1 MPENAVLYAV
11 SDRVATITLNRP
23 EARNPLSQDV
33 SAELVRLLRQ
43 ADTDT
48 SVKCILIQAVG
59 ENFSAGGDVKGFS
72 ETLALSPEE
81 RYDQFER
88 RLLVAGRLPNAL
100 LDTSKPIV
108 VATRGAVAGAGM
120 ALCLAADFV
129 IAADNTFF
137 LAAHVHVGLSVDC
150 GLSGLLIGAMG
161 IKAAKRFTLL
171 GEKVGANDA
180 LSLGIVT
187 TVVADDALQDEVAK
201 LTRRLTKGPATAMAG
216 TKMLLNHAAF
226 RDFGTVI
233 NEEAYAIARC
243 VAKDDF
249 CKGVEGML
257 NKKSATFD

>member
-1 MPENAVLYAV
+1 MSENAVLYAV
-11 SDRVATITLNRP
+11 ADRVATITLNRP

-33 SAELVRLLRQ
+33 SAELVRLLRL
-43 ADTDT
+43 ADTDPG
-48 SVKCILIQAVG
+48 VKCILIQAVG

-100 LDTSKPIV
+100 LENSKPIV

-161 IKAAKRFTLL
+161 VKAAKRFTLL
-171 GEKVGANDA
+171 GEKVGASDA

-187 TVVADDALQDEVAK
+187 TVVADEALEDEAAK
-201 LTRRLTKGPATAMAG
+201 LIRRLAKGPAAAMAG

-249 CKGVEGML
+249 RKGVEGML
-257 NKKSATFD
+257 NKKPATFD

>member
-1 MPENAVLYAV
+1 MSESAVLYAV
-11 SDRVATITLNRP
+11 ADRVATITLNRP
-23 EARNPLSQDV
+23 DARNPLSQDV
-33 SAELVRLLRQ
+33 SAELVRLLRL
-43 ADTDT
+43 ADADN
-48 SVKCILIQAVG
+48 SVKCILIQAAG
-59 ENFSAGGDVKGFS
+59 DNFSAGGDVKGFS

-100 LDTSKPIV
+100 LDNSKPIV

-129 IAADNTFF
+129 VAADNTYF

-161 IKAAKRFTLL
+161 VKAAKRFTLL
-171 GEKVGANDA
+171 GEKVGAADA

-187 TVVADDALQDEVAK
+187 TVVTDDALVNEVAK
-201 LTRRLTKGPATAMAG
+201 LTRRLAKGPAAAMAG

-226 RDFGTVI
+226 RDFGAVI

-243 VAKDDF
+243 VSKDDF
-249 CKGVEGML
+249 RKGVEGML
-257 NKKSATFD
+257 NKKPAAFD

>member
-1 MPENAVLYAV
+1 MSESAVLYAV
-11 SDRVATITLNRP
+11 ADRVATITLNRP
-23 EARNPLSQDV
+23 ETRNALNQDV
-33 SAELVRLLRQ
+33 SAELVRLLRL
-43 ADTDT
+43 ADSDA

-72 ETLALSPEE
+72 DTLTLSPEE

-100 LDTSKPIV
+100 LENSKPIIA
-108 VATRGAVAGAGM
+108 ATRGAVAGAGM

-129 IAADNTFF
+129 IAADNTYF
-137 LAAHVHVGLSVDC
+137 LAAHVHLGLSVDC

-171 GEKVGANDA
+171 GEKVVANDA

-187 TVVADDALQDEVAK
+187 TVVADSALEEEVAK
-201 LTRRLTKGPATAMAG
+201 LTRRVAKGPAAAMAG

-233 NEEAYAIARC
+233 NEEAYALARC
-243 VAKDDF
+243 ASKDDF
-249 CKGVEGML
+249 RKGVEGML
-257 NKKSATFD
+257 NKKPAVFD

>member
-1 MPENAVLYAV
+1 MSESAVLYAV

-33 SAELVRLLRQ
+33 SAELIRLFRL
-43 ADTDT
+43 ADKDPV
-48 SVKCILIQAVG
+48 VKCILIQAIG

-72 ETLALSPEE
+72 ETLALTPEE

-88 RLLVAGRLPNAL
+88 RLLIAGRLPKAL
-100 LDTSKPIV
+100 LENSKPIV

-129 IAADNTFF
+129 IAADNTYF

-161 IKAAKRFTLL
+161 VKAAKRFTLL
-171 GEKVGANDA
+171 GEKVGASDA

-187 TVVADDALQDEVAK
+187 SVVADAALEEEIAK
-201 LTRRLTKGPATAMAG
+201 LTKRLAKGPATAMAG

-226 RDFGTVI
+226 PNFGTVL
-233 NEEAYAIARC
+233 NEEGLSIAQC
-243 VAKDDF
+243 VSKDDF
-249 CKGVEGML
+249 RKGVEGML
-257 NKKSATFD
+257 NKKPAAFD